1 MVDRLMSAN
10 DYLRLFCALFVVS
23 LVLGGL
29 GPAKANN
36 DIPPVE
42 LAEANDK
49 KKSEGDDEGDDEGC

>member
-10 DYLRLFCALFVVS
+10 DYLRLFCALFMVS

-29 GPAKANN
+29 DPARANSE
-36 DIPPVE
+36 IPPLE

-49 KKSEGDDEGDDEGC
+49 KKSEGDDESDDEGC